1 MTKRSS
7 TSAPAR
13 GRFITFEGG
22 EGTGK
27 TTQIKLLA
35 AHLEARG
42 QDVVQT
48 REPGGSPGAEAIRD
62 LLVTGE
68 TGRWEPSTEA
78 QLHYAARNEH
88 LERVIRPAL
97 ERGATVLCDRFSDS
111 TMAYQGIVQGLG
123 ADTVNTLDNLVVKE
137 TRPDLTLIFDLDSK
151 TGLERAGGRAGDED
165 RYERM
170 GADFHQKLR
179 DAFLKIAG
187 DNLDRCVIVDASGSI
202 ADVSEAI
209 RKFVDQKLDLT

>member
-1 MTKRSS
+1 MTKL
-7 TSAPAR
+7 A

-27 TTQIKLLA
+27 TTQIKALRER
-35 AHLEARG
+35 LEGAG
-42 QDVVQT
+42 LEVVQT

-62 LLVTGE
+62 LLVKGDTE
-68 TGRWEPSTEA
+68 RWHPFTEA

-97 ERGATVLCDRFSDS
+97 ERGAVVVCDRFADS

-123 ADTVNTLDNLVVKE
+123 EARVKALDELVVG
-137 TRPDLTLIFDLDSK
+137 TTQPDLTLIFDLDSK
-151 TGLERAGGRAGDED
+151 AGLARAATRAGDED

-170 GADFHQKLR
+170 GTDFHKRLR
-179 DAFLKIAG
+179 DAFLQIAK
-187 DNLDRCVIVDASGSI
+187 DNPKRCAIIDASQSI
-202 ADVSEAI
+202 AAVGDAI
-209 RKFVDQKLDLT
+209 WQVVQNRLDIS